1 MKLAVMTRST
11 ALFRLICQ
19 CFEPDGAQCTRFS
32 DEVVFARA
40 IYRDDYAAILIDAE
54 TGMNPMR
61 PVLARRSCY
70 ADRRAPLIVVGAH
83 EDRASIVDLFDAG
96 ADDIVL
102 CPINSAELVLRVHLA
117 VRRFQP
123 QQTAET
129 ADRLQCGPYLLDR
142 RTCTVWVD
150 DEPVRLTS
158 REFAI
163 AWLVF
168 SCPGEYVSR
177 RQIAGAVWS
186 SSEDIVGRTLEQHIY
201 KLRKKLSLNGSHGVR
216 LRTMYAHGYRI
227 ELEVEKNVRD
237 LREAPRPQAVAV
249 TPASAE
255 MEMAVEMSMEAQD
268 VLSTIASRCTQ
279 AESVT
284 ATAQVDGFTLH
295 GTSSRAELHAANS
308 ETALSA
314 RAWTAADCADVL
326 AVCTPPTGPRVLS
339 CAVGE
344 PVHRRGNSH

>member
-40 IYRDDYAAILIDAE
+40 IYRDDYTAILIDAE

-70 ADRRAPLIVVGAH
+70 ADRRAPLVVVGAH
-83 EDRASIVDLFDAG
+83 ENRESIIELFDAG

-123 QQTAET
+123 LQTADT
-129 ADRLQCGPYLLDR
+129 ADRLECGSYLLDR

-168 SCPGEYVSR
+168 ACPGEYVSR

-216 LRTMYAHGYRI
+216 LRTMYAHGYR
-227 ELEVEKNVRD
+227 VEIDLPKD
-237 LREAPRPQAVAV
+237 LRDARLG
-249 TPASAE
+249 AE
-255 MEMAVEMSMEAQD
+255 ETAETADQTQAQD
-268 VLSTIASRCTQ
+268 MLSTIASL
-279 AESVT
+279 V
-284 ATAQVDGFTLH
+284 QVDAMSPTPADSFALH
-295 GTSSRAELHAANS
+295 GPSRAELHPAHS
-308 ETALSA
+308 ETARNA
-314 RAWTAADCADVL
+314 RAWSGTDCTDML
-326 AVCTPPTGPRVLS
+326 AVCTSGGSGHPF
-339 CAVGE
+339 VGSAGE
-344 PVHRRGNSH
+344 TAHSRNGH

>member
-11 ALFRLICQ
+11 ALFQLICQ

-40 IYRDDYAAILIDAE
+40 IYRDDYTAILIDAE

-83 EDRASIVDLFDAG
+83 QNRENIVELFDAG

-123 QQTAET
+123 LQTAET
-129 ADRLQCGPYLLDR
+129 ADRLECGSYLLDR

-168 SCPGEYVSR
+168 ACPGEYVSR

-216 LRTMYAHGYRI
+216 LRTMYAHGYRVEI
-227 ELEVEKNVRD
+227 ELPKEVSDSRVASE
-237 LREAPRPQAVAV
+237 ESAPGIAQ
-249 TPASAE
+249 TP
-255 MEMAVEMSMEAQD
+255 D
-268 VLSTIASRCTQ
+268 VLSAIASML
-279 AESVT
+279 
-284 ATAQVDGFTLH
+284 QVEALAPTPADSFALLG
-295 GTSSRAELHAANS
+295 SSRAELHPADS
-308 ETALSA
+308 EMARSA
-314 RAWTAADCADVL
+314 RAWSAEDCSDVL
-326 AVCTPPTGPRVLS
+326 SA
-339 CAVGE
+339 CASSNPSRTITFGTSE
-344 PVHRRGNSH
+344 PVRGRDGH

>member
-40 IYRDDYAAILIDAE
+40 IYRDDYTAILIDAE

-83 EDRASIVDLFDAG
+83 ESRESIIELFDAG

-102 CPINSAELVLRVHLA
+102 CPINSSELVLRVHLA

-123 QQTAET
+123 LQTAET
-129 ADRLQCGPYLLDR
+129 TDRLECGSYLLDR

-168 SCPGEYVSR
+168 ACPGEYVSR

-216 LRTMYAHGYRI
+216 LRTMYAHGYR
-227 ELEVEKNVRD
+227 
-237 LREAPRPQAVAV
+237 
-249 TPASAE
+249 
-255 MEMAVEMSMEAQD
+255 VEMDLPKEARDTRVGMDEQATRATQPEAQD
-268 VLSTIASRCTQ
+268 MLSTIASL
-279 AESVT
+279 V
-284 ATAQVDGFTLH
+284 QVDVMTPNQADSFALH
-295 GTSSRAELHAANS
+295 GSSRAELHSADS
-308 ETALSA
+308 ETARSA
-314 RAWTAADCADVL
+314 RAWSAADCADVL
-326 AVCTPPTGPRVLS
+326 AVCTSGSAPRALACS
-339 CAVGE
+339 SGE
-344 PVHRRGNSH
+344 TARTRNGH

>member
-40 IYRDDYAAILIDAE
+40 IYRDDYTAILIDAE

-70 ADRRAPLIVVGAH
+70 ADRRAPLVVVGAH
-83 EDRASIVDLFDAG
+83 ENRESIIELFDAG

-102 CPINSAELVLRVHLA
+102 CPINSSELVLRVHLA

-123 QQTAET
+123 LQAADTT
-129 ADRLQCGPYLLDR
+129 DRLECGSYLLDR

-168 SCPGEYVSR
+168 ACPGEYVSR

-216 LRTMYAHGYRI
+216 LRTMYAHGYRV
-227 ELEVEKNVRD
+227 EVDLPKD
-237 LREAPRPQAVAV
+237 LRQARVA
-249 TPASAE
+249 AEESAE
-255 MEMAVEMSMEAQD
+255 AADRVQADDM
-268 VLSTIASRCTQ
+268 LSTIASL
-279 AESVT
+279 V
-284 ATAQVDGFTLH
+284 QVDAMSPTPADGFALH
-295 GTSSRAELHAANS
+295 GASRAELHPADS
-308 ETALSA
+308 ETARSA
-314 RAWTAADCADVL
+314 RAWSGSDCADIL
-326 AVCTPPTGPRVLS
+326 AVCTPAGPS
-339 CAVGE
+339 HAFGGTAGE
-344 PVHRRGNSH
+344 TAHGRNGH

>member
-40 IYRDDYAAILIDAE
+40 IYRDDYTAILIDAE

-83 EDRASIVDLFDAG
+83 ESRESIVELFDAG

-123 QQTAET
+123 LQMAET
-129 ADRLQCGPYLLDR
+129 ADRLECGSYLLDR
-142 RTCTVWVD
+142 RTCTVWVG

-168 SCPGEYVSR
+168 ACPGEYVSR

-216 LRTMYAHGYRI
+216 LRTMYAHGYRV
-227 ELEVEKNVRD
+227 ELDLPKDVRET
-237 LREAPRPQAVAV
+237 RVAAEEAAAIATQ
-249 TPASAE
+249 TQT
-255 MEMAVEMSMEAQD
+255 QD
-268 VLSTIASRCTQ
+268 VLSTIASLVQVDALATTQ
-279 AESVT
+279 A
-284 ATAQVDGFTLH
+284 DGFALH
-295 GTSSRAELHAANS
+295 GSSRAELHPADSEAAR
-308 ETALSA
+308 SA
-314 RAWTAADCADVL
+314 RAWSAADCADVL
-326 AVCTPPTGPRVLS
+326 AVCAPSSSPRVLS
-339 CAVGE
+339 CSIGE
-344 PVHRRGNSH
+344 TTRRRNDH

>member
-11 ALFRLICQ
+11 ALFRLISQ

-40 IYRDDYAAILIDAE
+40 IYRDDYTAILIDAE

-70 ADRRAPLIVVGAH
+70 ADRRAPLVVVGAH
-83 EDRASIVDLFDAG
+83 ENRETIIELFDAG

-123 QQTAET
+123 LQTADT
-129 ADRLQCGPYLLDR
+129 ADRLECGPYLLDR

-168 SCPGEYVSR
+168 ACPGEYVSR

-216 LRTMYAHGYRI
+216 LRTMYAHGYR
-227 ELEVEKNVRD
+227 
-237 LREAPRPQAVAV
+237 
-249 TPASAE
+249 
-255 MEMAVEMSMEAQD
+255 VEMDLPKELPDAHAGAEESTTAPTPDM
-268 VLSTIASRCTQ
+268 LSTIASL
-279 AESVT
+279 V
-284 ATAQVDGFTLH
+284 QVDAMSPSQGDGFALH
-295 GTSSRAELHAANS
+295 GSSRAELHPADSEAARGARAWSAADCDDVLTTVCASGNSPRVLLCSSS
-308 ETALSA
+308 ETARS
-314 RAWTAADCADVL
+314 RTD
-326 AVCTPPTGPRVLS
+326 
-339 CAVGE
+339 
-344 PVHRRGNSH
+344 H